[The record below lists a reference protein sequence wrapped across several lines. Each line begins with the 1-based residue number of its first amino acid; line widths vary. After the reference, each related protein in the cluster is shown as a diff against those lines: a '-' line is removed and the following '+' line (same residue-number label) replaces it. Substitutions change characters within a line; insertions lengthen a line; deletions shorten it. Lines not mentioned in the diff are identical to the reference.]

1 MPEIPIRGS
10 EPGQVWIQCQLVND
24 NVHPWE
30 LVVQFK
36 VNGNQVTSFVR
47 GRFVDTVNN
56 TFQGII
62 VADFGDSQL
71 IDIPAETF
79 TSGSRIRVKDP
90 DKSAAVVP
98 VS

>member
-1 MPEIPIRGS
+1 M
-10 EPGQVWIQCQLVND
+10 ND

-62 VADFGDSQL
+62 VADFGDS
-71 IDIPAETF
+71 
-79 TSGSRIRVKDP
+79 
-90 DKSAAVVP
+90 
-98 VS
+98 

>member
-1 MPEIPIRGS
+1 M
-10 EPGQVWIQCQLVND
+10 ND

-36 VNGNQVTSFVR
+36 VNGNQVTSFVS
-47 GRFVDTVNN
+47 GHFVDTVNN
-56 TFQGII
+56 RLQGII
-62 VADFGDSQL
+62 VADFGDSWL